1 MARAIDLKFMGGGW
15 LMRPLGQVLWRI
27 PSKKHR
33 RAGLIFKIR
42 RFGVDDPEWGELD
55 GPDARVVAN
64 PLMSLRQQLTEILPT
79 LLPGNPADSIKG
91 TELIRLT
98 RLQLSGNY
106 SDASLRYHFSIM
118 SCDPASPIAKVE
130 KGQGYYRRSAPLPAL
145 SGAQELLALT
155 QGRLD
160 DLTTADQD
168 MVDGAMLRIRK
179 FRAVVTRYFEIN
191 GRFPFAFRQAFG
203 KDSPISNLWKFP
215 ELVLVDWETGG
226 TADEEMTLDETM
238 LSFKQRLGIAPF
250 RLHAARLRIQ
260 PSLQTY
266 REDFFQT
273 LAVSMWAQGGELIY
287 AAPIEDEALA
297 DSLRKLS
304 ATFGVGVT
312 SFGLTAEALEDLPRP
327 ANILNAHPR
336 ETEAIMGKLDINR
349 IAAPRSRPHLD
360 WAALSSMRNESEEAE
375 KLVLWL
381 TRCIDE
387 RRAEGFKDD

>member
-1 MARAIDLKFMGGGW
+1 
-15 LMRPLGQVLWRI
+15 
-27 PSKKHR
+27 
-33 RAGLIFKIR
+33 
-42 RFGVDDPEWGELD
+42 
-55 GPDARVVAN
+55 
-64 PLMSLRQQLTEILPT
+64 MSLRNQLTDILPT
-79 LLPGNPADSIKG
+79 LLPGNPGDAIKG
-91 TELIRLT
+91 TELIRLA

-168 MVDGAMLRIRK
+168 MVDETMLRIRK
-179 FRAVVTRYFEIN
+179 FRAVVTRYYEIN
-191 GRFPFAFRQAFG
+191 GRFPFAFRKAFG
-203 KDSPISNLWKFP
+203 IDSPISNLWKYP

-226 TADEEMTLDETM
+226 SPDEEMSLDETM
-238 LSFKQRLGIAPF
+238 LAFKQRLGIAPF
-250 RLHAARLRIQ
+250 KLHAARLRIQ
-260 PSLQTY
+260 PSLQTF

-273 LAVSMWAQGGELIY
+273 LAVSMWAQGGELVY

-297 DSLRKLS
+297 DSLRRLS
-304 ATFGVGVT
+304 AAFGIGVV
-312 SFGLTAEALEDLPRP
+312 SFGLTPESLDELPRP

-336 ETEAIMGKLDINR
+336 ETEAIMAKLEINR
-349 IAAPRSRPHLD
+349 IAAPVTRPHLD
-360 WAALSSMRNESEEAE
+360 WAALGAMRNESEEAE

-381 TRCIDE
+381 TQCIDG
-387 RRAEGFKDD
+387 RRAEAFKDE

>member
-1 MARAIDLKFMGGGW
+1 
-15 LMRPLGQVLWRI
+15 
-27 PSKKHR
+27 
-33 RAGLIFKIR
+33 
-42 RFGVDDPEWGELD
+42 
-55 GPDARVVAN
+55 
-64 PLMSLRQQLTEILPT
+64 MSLRKQLSDILPA
-79 LLPGNPADSIKG
+79 LLPANPVDAIKG

-98 RLQLSGNY
+98 RLQLNGNY

-118 SCDPASPIAKVE
+118 SCDPGSPIAKVE

-155 QGRLD
+155 QGRLE
-160 DLTTADQD
+160 DLTSADRET
-168 MVDGAMLRIRK
+168 VDNAMLRIRK

-191 GRFPFAFRQAFG
+191 GRFPYAFRQPFG
-203 KDSPISNLWKFP
+203 KDSPIGNLWKYP

-226 TADEEMTLDETM
+226 SPDEEMSLDSTM
-238 LSFKQRLGIAPF
+238 LDFKQRLGIAPF

-260 PSLQTY
+260 CSLQTY

-273 LAVSMWAQGGELIY
+273 LAVSMWAQGGELVY

-297 DSLRKLS
+297 DSLRRLS
-304 ATFGVGVT
+304 AAHGVGVT
-312 SFGLTAEALEDLPRP
+312 SFGLTPDALDELPRP

-336 ETEAIMGKLDINR
+336 ETEAIMSRLEIHR

-360 WAALSSMRNESEEAE
+360 WTELSSLRNESEEAE
-375 KLVLWL
+375 KLVRWI

-387 RRAEGFKDD
+387 RRAEPFKDE

>member
-1 MARAIDLKFMGGGW
+1 MIGRRVNWMAETQEPFHS
-15 LMRPLGQVLWRI
+15 P
-27 PSKKHR
+27 
-33 RAGLIFKIR
+33 
-42 RFGVDDPEWGELD
+42 
-55 GPDARVVAN
+55 
-64 PLMSLRQQLTEILPT
+64 MSLRKQLSDILPP

-98 RLQLSGNY
+98 RLQLTGNY

-118 SCDPASPIAKVE
+118 SCDPGWPIAKVE

-160 DLTTADQD
+160 DLTSADSD
-168 MVDGAMLRIRK
+168 MVDETLLRIRK

-203 KDSPISNLWKFP
+203 KDSPISNLWKYP

-226 TADEEMTLDETM
+226 SPDEEMSLDESM
-238 LSFKQRLGIAPF
+238 LAFKQRLGIAPF

-287 AAPIEDEALA
+287 AAPVEDEALA
-297 DSLRKLS
+297 DGLRRLS
-304 ATFGVGVT
+304 ASFGVGVT
-312 SFGLTAEALEDLPRP
+312 SFGLTSETLDDLPRP

-336 ETEAIMGKLDINR
+336 ETEAIMAKLDINR
-349 IAAPRSRPHLD
+349 IASPRSRPHLD
-360 WAALSSMRNESEEAE
+360 WTALTSMRNESEEAE

-381 TRCIDE
+381 TRCIEE
-387 RRAEGFKDD
+387 RKAEGFKED

>member
-1 MARAIDLKFMGGGW
+1 MDRQNANG
-15 LMRPLGQVLWRI
+15 
-27 PSKKHR
+27 
-33 RAGLIFKIR
+33 
-42 RFGVDDPEWGELD
+42 
-55 GPDARVVAN
+55 VAN
-64 PLMSLRQQLTEILPT
+64 PPMSLRNQLSDILPT

-98 RLQLSGNY
+98 RLQLTGNY

-118 SCDPASPIAKVE
+118 SCDPGSPIAKVE
-130 KGQGYYRRSAPLPAL
+130 KGQGYYRRSAALPAL
-145 SGAQELLALT
+145 SGAQELMALT

-168 MVDGAMLRIRK
+168 MVDGTMLRIRK
-179 FRAVVTRYFEIN
+179 FRAVVTRYYEIN

-203 KDSPISNLWKFP
+203 KESPISNLWKYP

-226 TADEEMTLDETM
+226 SPDEEMSLDETM

-250 RLHAARLRIQ
+250 TLHAARLRIQ

-273 LAVSMWAQGGELIY
+273 LAVSMWAQGGELVY

-297 DSLRKLS
+297 DGLRRLS
-304 ATFGVGVT
+304 ANFGIGVT
-312 SFGLTAEALEDLPRP
+312 SFGLTPDALDELPRP

-349 IAAPRSRPHLD
+349 ISAPRTRPHLD

-375 KLVLWL
+375 KLVMWL
-381 TRCIDE
+381 TRCIDG
-387 RRAEGFKDD
+387 RRAEAFKDE

>member
-1 MARAIDLKFMGGGW
+1 
-15 LMRPLGQVLWRI
+15 
-27 PSKKHR
+27 
-33 RAGLIFKIR
+33 
-42 RFGVDDPEWGELD
+42 
-55 GPDARVVAN
+55 
-64 PLMSLRQQLTEILPT
+64 
-79 LLPGNPADSIKG
+79 
-91 TELIRLT
+91 
-98 RLQLSGNY
+98 
-106 SDASLRYHFSIM
+106 M

-160 DLTTADQD
+160 DYGRSIRTWWTH
-168 MVDGAMLRIRK
+168 AMLRIRK

-191 GRFPFAFRQAFG
+191 GRFPFAFRQAFA
-203 KDSPISNLWKFP
+203 KDSPISNLWKYP

-226 TADEEMTLDETM
+226 SPDEEMSLDETM

-297 DSLRKLS
+297 DSLRRLS
-304 ATFGVGVT
+304 AAFGVGVT
-312 SFGLTAEALEDLPRP
+312 SFGLTPEALDELPRP
-327 ANILNAHPR
+327 ANILNAHPL
-336 ETEAIMGKLDINR
+336 ETEAIMAKLDFNR
-349 IAAPRSRPHLD
+349 IAAPRSRPQLD
-360 WAALSSMRNESEEAE
+360 WTALTTLRNESEEAE
-375 KLVLWL
+375 KLVEWL

-387 RRAEGFKDD
+387 RRAEPYKDE

>member
-1 MARAIDLKFMGGGW
+1 
-15 LMRPLGQVLWRI
+15 
-27 PSKKHR
+27 
-33 RAGLIFKIR
+33 
-42 RFGVDDPEWGELD
+42 
-55 GPDARVVAN
+55 
-64 PLMSLRQQLTEILPT
+64 MSLRKQLSDILPT

-98 RLQLSGNY
+98 RLHLTGNY

-145 SGAQELLALT
+145 SGAQELVALT
-155 QGRLD
+155 QGRLE
-160 DLTTADQD
+160 DLTPEDQD
-168 MVDGAMLRIRK
+168 VVDSALLRIRK
-179 FRAVVTRYFEIN
+179 FRSVVTRYFEIN
-191 GRFPFAFRQAFG
+191 GRFPFAFRQAFS
-203 KDSPISNLWKFP
+203 KEAPISNLWKYP

-226 TADEEMTLDETM
+226 SPDEEMTLDETM
-238 LSFKQRLGIAPF
+238 LAFKQRLGIPPF

-297 DSLRKLS
+297 DGLRKLS
-304 ATFGVGVT
+304 AAFGVGVT
-312 SFGLTAEALEDLPRP
+312 SFGLTAEALDDLPRP

-336 ETEAIMGKLDINR
+336 ETEAIMAKLEINR
-349 IAAPRSRPHLD
+349 IAAPKSRSALD
-360 WAALSSMRNESEEAE
+360 WAALSAMRNESEEAE
-375 KLVLWL
+375 KLVEWL
-381 TRCIDE
+381 TRCIDG
-387 RRAEGFKDD
+387 RRAEAFKEE

>member
-1 MARAIDLKFMGGGW
+1 
-15 LMRPLGQVLWRI
+15 
-27 PSKKHR
+27 
-33 RAGLIFKIR
+33 
-42 RFGVDDPEWGELD
+42 
-55 GPDARVVAN
+55 
-64 PLMSLRQQLTEILPT
+64 MSLRNQLTDILPA

-160 DLTTADQD
+160 DLTSADPD
-168 MVDGAMLRIRK
+168 MVDETMLRIRK

-191 GRFPFAFRQAFG
+191 GRFPFAFRQAFA
-203 KDSPISNLWKFP
+203 KDAPISNLWKYP

-226 TADEEMTLDETM
+226 SPDEEMSLDETM
-238 LSFKQRLGIAPF
+238 LSFKQRLGIPPF

-297 DSLRKLS
+297 ASLRRLS
-304 ATFGVGVT
+304 ASFGVGVT
-312 SFGLTAEALEDLPRP
+312 SFGLTADALDELPRP

-349 IAAPRSRPHLD
+349 LSAPCSRAQLD
-360 WAALSSMRNESEEAE
+360 WSALSSMRMESPEAE

-381 TRCIDE
+381 TGCIDS
-387 RRAEGFKDD
+387 RRAEGYKED

>member
-1 MARAIDLKFMGGGW
+1 
-15 LMRPLGQVLWRI
+15 
-27 PSKKHR
+27 
-33 RAGLIFKIR
+33 
-42 RFGVDDPEWGELD
+42 
-55 GPDARVVAN
+55 
-64 PLMSLRQQLTEILPT
+64 MSLRNQLSDILPT
-79 LLPGNPADSIKG
+79 LLPGNPVDSIKG
-91 TELIRLT
+91 TELIRLA
-98 RLQLSGNY
+98 RLQLTGNY

-168 MVDGAMLRIRK
+168 MVDETMLRIRK
-179 FRAVVTRYFEIN
+179 FRAVVTRYYEIN

-203 KDSPISNLWKFP
+203 KESPISNLWKYP

-226 TADEEMTLDETM
+226 SPDEEMSLDETM
-238 LSFKQRLGIAPF
+238 LAFKQRLGIAPF
-250 RLHAARLRIQ
+250 KLHAARLRIQ
-260 PSLQTY
+260 PSLQTF

-273 LAVSMWAQGGELIY
+273 VAVSMWAQGGELVY
-287 AAPIEDEALA
+287 AAPIQDEALA
-297 DSLRKLS
+297 DGFRRLS
-304 ATFGVGVT
+304 AEFGVGVT
-312 SFGLTAEALEDLPRP
+312 SFGLTPEALDELPRP

-336 ETEAIMGKLDINR
+336 ETEAIMAKLEINR
-349 IAAPRSRPHLD
+349 IAAPKTRPHLD

-387 RRAEGFKDD
+387 RRAEGFKDE

>member
-1 MARAIDLKFMGGGW
+1 
-15 LMRPLGQVLWRI
+15 
-27 PSKKHR
+27 
-33 RAGLIFKIR
+33 
-42 RFGVDDPEWGELD
+42 
-55 GPDARVVAN
+55 
-64 PLMSLRQQLTEILPT
+64 MSLRKQLSEILPT

-98 RLQLSGNY
+98 RLQLTGNY

-145 SGAQELLALT
+145 SGAQELMALT
-155 QGRLD
+155 QGRLE
-160 DLTTADQD
+160 DLTPADQD
-168 MVDGAMLRIRK
+168 VVDGALMRIRK

-191 GRFPFAFRQAFG
+191 GRFPFAFRQAFNREA
-203 KDSPISNLWKFP
+203 PVSNLWKYP

-226 TADEEMTLDETM
+226 SPDEEMTLDETM
-238 LSFKQRLGIAPF
+238 LAFKQRLGIPPF

-297 DSLRKLS
+297 DSLRRLS

-312 SFGLTAEALEDLPRP
+312 SFGLTEDALEELPRP

-336 ETEAIMGKLDINR
+336 ETEAIMAKLEINR
-349 IAAPRSRPHLD
+349 IAAPKSRPHLD

-375 KLVLWL
+375 KLVEWL
-381 TRCIDE
+381 TRCIDG
-387 RRAEGFKDD
+387 RRAEAFKDE